1 MDEDGRYE
9 VGIHIGGDHWG
20 FLRDVLPAM
29 RMLPCSICM
38 SPNSLSCSTPWTW
51 RPFRERDLDPKTDTY
66 IVEWAQEL
74 PATQSLYL
82 VVHLGNP
89 SVTGQDAV
97 MVGEAVHAY
106 YAHGA
111 LATRRR
117 LKKLFR
123 LGRISLLIGVVF
135 VGVAAGIGEAVASL
149 FTKER
154 YATLVHESV
163 VIGAWV
169 ALWRPMEIFLYDWWP
184 IRAEARLF
192 ERLSKLHVRLV
203 AMGKEDGAP
212 P

>member
-1 MDEDGRYE
+1 MRLASTSVAITGVPAGRPAGDAHAAVLDLYVTELAQLFDAMDLG
-9 VGIHIGGDHWG
+9 
-20 FLRDVLPAM
+20 
-29 RMLPCSICM
+29 
-38 SPNSLSCSTPWTW
+38 
-51 RPFRERDLDPKTDTY
+51 PFRERDLDPKTDTY